1 MQLVNG
7 KLSNSTE
14 CNLNSMLRRVRLL
27 LGTRKLQAYDQVSS
41 LEPFA
46 KPVLKTDFNEHL
58 FYSTWPTWSFVSG
71 NIFYFL
77 TLHKPFSTVA
87 KDIKMG
93 SNWFWDDNISGAL
106 VTLLWHIWDNALVP
120 CPHTDHSKS
129 SVVCGRCSSV
139 LWCNQL
145 ENKHW
150 VKKSNPVTFIYYL
163 MR

>member
-58 FYSTWPTWSFVSG
+58 FYLLDPLDNLLRKIYSTFV
-71 NIFYFL
+71 
-77 TLHKPFSTVA
+77 TVHKPSSTVA

-93 SNWFWDDNISGAL
+93 
-106 VTLLWHIWDNALVP
+106 
-120 CPHTDHSKS
+120 
-129 SVVCGRCSSV
+129 
-139 LWCNQL
+139 
-145 ENKHW
+145 
-150 VKKSNPVTFIYYL
+150 
-163 MR
+163 